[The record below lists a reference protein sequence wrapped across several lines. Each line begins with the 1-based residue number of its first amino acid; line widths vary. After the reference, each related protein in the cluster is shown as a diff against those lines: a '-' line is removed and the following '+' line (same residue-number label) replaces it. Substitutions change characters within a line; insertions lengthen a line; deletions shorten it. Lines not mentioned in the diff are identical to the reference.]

1 VIFAMV
7 FKCFSGVFVSISNAC
22 FKCFICLLL
31 YVASVVSEFSKVDQ
45 GVANGMC
52 VGSRRG
58 ASDPRASDVW
68 GGVGLLLG
76 RSLASPMLLGALA
89 LQTPCDASAPVWTS
103 KKAA

>member
-1 VIFAMV
+1 
-7 FKCFSGVFVSISNAC
+7 
-22 FKCFICLLL
+22 L

-68 GGVGLLLG
+68 GGVGPLL
-76 RSLASPMLLGALA
+76 RHSLASPMLLGALA